1 MNSKI
6 CVVNFNFTSTG
17 LLQDELVNGKW
28 SAKYLKWIRGGNL
41 VKMRGEKSLLIDID
55 IKPVKPTLR
64 NIVS

>member
-17 LLQDELVNGKW
+17 LLQDELVNGKR